1 MPNFQAGT
9 ATADPKALYQALNDL
24 RVNGSRVFSVHELH
38 LKRSVFDITL
48 SEGKL
53 AFLRPLDNRVSGAVF
68 TGRGSIVAL
77 PRDVAERR
85 SLAEFLGVPILDQPF
100 SRAYLRFTDDTAPVL
115 ESELETAKAEVAGD
129 PAFAD
134 GWNTAITN
142 LNPTHSVRIMFDWLS
157 SDPQPYFAATV
168 GGSRVGPFDALV
180 DRRLSE
186 PIMIGQPAGGS
197 GRGRYD
203 IWASFTPADVPGA
216 LENLSPVA
224 YRVDTTIAD
233 DLSLLGDAHLELK
246 ERRDGERMIRLELS
260 RALSVESVSAEGG
273 PALTFFQNEDLSQQE
288 IASRGNDAL
297 YVVLPAATRAQEE
310 IQLEVKYRGSVISD
324 TGNGVYF
331 VGDRGSWY
339 PHASHAGQFAR
350 FDLTFRW
357 PRRLKLVATG
367 HETDEREDGGRRIG
381 HWITPQAI
389 AVAGFNLGEYEK
401 QSAGTGTPA
410 IELYANH
417 QLDEWIVERLRSHA
431 LSDTM
436 RMTEGAEGASI
447 KDPFG
452 QIMSIAPGA
461 PPSPSGVLKHL
472 GAVFTDGIRF
482 LEGING
488 PFPFDEL
495 DVAPIPGD
503 FGQGWPGLV
512 YLSTLAY
519 LPREAQEVAGV
530 NRRAQ
535 DEIAELLP
543 FHETAHQWWGN
554 QSAAASYRDGWLYEA
569 IANYEALMYADSK
582 KPAAHILTTWLNH
595 FRTQLL
601 TIASGT
607 DETDE
612 AAGPLTLGYR
622 LNSSKTPRAYE
633 EIIYGKGTWVIH
645 MLRVMLREP
654 NAKSPDARF
663 EQMLRSTL
671 DDHRFQP
678 VTTTDLQHAAEKRM
692 TPAMDLE
699 GNHRLDWFFEEWV
712 RDTGIPRYSVEFQT
726 RPRGQ
731 GFLVTGKLKQD
742 DVPDYFTEAVPLY
755 ATRAGAKPT
764 LLGTVITTSPET
776 SFHFTNAFKPAKI
789 MIDLQNTILC
799 K

>member
-1 MPNFQAGT
+1 
-9 ATADPKALYQALNDL
+9 
-24 RVNGSRVFSVHELH
+24 
-38 LKRSVFDITL
+38 
-48 SEGKL
+48 
-53 AFLRPLDNRVSGAVF
+53 
-68 TGRGSIVAL
+68 
-77 PRDVAERR
+77 
-85 SLAEFLGVPILDQPF
+85 
-100 SRAYLRFTDDTAPVL
+100 
-115 ESELETAKAEVAGD
+115 
-129 PAFAD
+129 
-134 GWNTAITN
+134 
-142 LNPTHSVRIMFDWLS
+142 
-157 SDPQPYFAATV
+157 
-168 GGSRVGPFDALV
+168 
-180 DRRLSE
+180 
-186 PIMIGQPAGGS
+186 
-197 GRGRYD
+197 
-203 IWASFTPADVPGA
+203 
-216 LENLSPVA
+216 
-224 YRVDTTIAD
+224 VDTTIAE
-233 DLSLLGDAHLELK
+233 DLLLSGDAHLELK
-246 ERRDGERMIRLELS
+246 ARRDGERMIRLELS

-297 YVVLPAATRAQEE
+297 YIVLPATTHAQEE

-357 PRRLKLVATG
+357 PRKLTLVATG
-367 HETDEREDGGRRIG
+367 HETDEREEGGRLVG
-381 HWITPQAI
+381 HWITTVPI

-401 QSAGTGTPA
+401 ESAGTGKPA
-410 IELYANH
+410 IQLYANH

-431 LSDTM
+431 MSDTM

-519 LPREAQEVAGV
+519 LPREAQEVAGA
-530 NRRAQ
+530 NRREQ

-543 FHETAHQWWGN
+543 FHEAAHQWWGN

-582 KPAAHILTTWLNH
+582 KPAGHILTTWLSH
-595 FRTQLL
+595 FRAQLL
-601 TIASGT
+601 TIASGAE
-607 DETDE
+607 ETDE

-654 NAKSPDARF
+654 SAKSPDAKF
-663 EQMLRSTL
+663 EQMLRFTL

-678 VTTTDLQHAAEKRM
+678 ITTNDLQRAAEKRM

-712 RDTGIPRYSVEFQT
+712 RDTGIPHYSVEFST

-731 GFLVTGKLKQD
+731 EFLVSGKLKQD
-742 DVPDYFTEAVPLY
+742 DVPDYFTEAVPIY
-755 ATRAGAKPT
+755 ATRTGGKPA
-764 LLGTVITTSPET
+764 LLGTVITTSPQT
-776 SFHFTNAFKPAKI
+776 SFHFTSVFKPVKI
-789 MIDLQNTILC
+789 VIDPQNTILR
-799 K
+799 KPE